1 MDNQPE
7 VSSHAIKDVKK
18 SKEKSTKKQNVLST
32 PFGSDKSSKNFRLT
46 KCTFEKNTPFP
57 KTTGSGRGRPKG
69 TTKVAALGHTDDF
82 DVAEAPQWAGKEAK
96 RFIAVFAPHHS
107 IFDEEVVVGKRRRTE
122 KVDYG
127 AKRGKKNDATGDR
140 LATMGAEG
148 VNDGT
153 VDMREQERDVV
164 QHTERIQKRHRGA
177 VNDGRGRLP
186 EDATVINQIRL
197 QEDVFATRGPQIV
210 SRVDKKGQKEV
221 QRRLKRRDIVMR
233 PQDDVND
240 DVEVVRLQEHP
251 ILKGTE
257 EVVMR
262 QPEAINDDAE
272 DPERSLVEICN
283 FLADDFPTR
292 YRRKKRRIEVMT
304 ID

>member
-1 MDNQPE
+1 
-7 VSSHAIKDVKK
+7 
-18 SKEKSTKKQNVLST
+18 
-32 PFGSDKSSKNFRLT
+32 
-46 KCTFEKNTPFP
+46 
-57 KTTGSGRGRPKG
+57 
-69 TTKVAALGHTDDF
+69 
-82 DVAEAPQWAGKEAK
+82 
-96 RFIAVFAPHHS
+96 
-107 IFDEEVVVGKRRRTE
+107 
-122 KVDYG
+122 
-127 AKRGKKNDATGDR
+127 
-140 LATMGAEG
+140 MGAEG

-251 ILKGTE
+251 IL
-257 EVVMR
+257 V
-262 QPEAINDDAE
+262 
-272 DPERSLVEICN
+272 
-283 FLADDFPTR
+283 
-292 YRRKKRRIEVMT
+292 RIH
-304 ID
+304 